1 MSPAAKHCAG
11 MYSFLFTYEQID
23 RQVKTTMATIEQRH
37 RKFRYNKPLPD
48 IAVRHVILVDDGLAS
63 GYTMRAAIAYL
74 RKRKPGSITIAVPT
88 GSADTV
94 KMLLREVDTICCLN
108 IYVDI
113 PKKFADKVFY
123 NKMSSRAQ

>member
-37 RKFRYNKPLPD
+37 RKFRYNKPFPD
-48 IAVRHVILVDDGLAS
+48 IAARHVFLVDDGLAS

>member
-37 RKFRYNKPLPD
+37 RKFRYNKPFPD
-48 IAVRHVILVDDGLAS
+48 IAARHVILVDDGLAS

-88 GSADTV
+88 GAADTV

>member
-37 RKFRYNKPLPD
+37 RKFRYNKPFPD
-48 IAVRHVILVDDGLAS
+48 IAARHVILVDDGLAS

-88 GSADTV
+88 GSAYTV

>member
-37 RKFRYNKPLPD
+37 RKFRYNKPFPD
-48 IAVRHVILVDDGLAS
+48 IAARHVILVDDGLAS

>member
-48 IAVRHVILVDDGLAS
+48 IAARHVILVDDGLAS

-88 GSADTV
+88 GAADTV

>member
-1 MSPAAKHCAG
+1 MDSDL
-11 MYSFLFTYEQID
+11 FLNEHLLALLDLSTEQID
-23 RQVKTTMATIEQRH
+23 RQFKTTMATIEQRH
-37 RKFRYNKPLPD
+37 RKFRYNKPFPD
-48 IAVRHVILVDDGLAS
+48 IAARHVILVDDGLAS
-63 GYTMRAAIAYL
+63 AAIAYL

>member
-48 IAVRHVILVDDGLAS
+48 IAARHVILVDDGLAS

-74 RKRKPGSITIAVPT
+74 RKRKPGAITIAVPT
-88 GSADTV
+88 GAADTV

>member
-37 RKFRYNKPLPD
+37 RKFRYNKPFPD
-48 IAVRHVILVDDGLAS
+48 IAARHVILVDDGLAS

-88 GSADTV
+88 GSDDTV

>member
-48 IAVRHVILVDDGLAS
+48 IAARHVILVDDGLAS